1 MSSSSSSVRT
11 DYDVVE
17 YPHRAFAQTQP
28 DRLAVLGM
36 LFGMQPA
43 LPDRC
48 RVLELGGGSGGNLI
62 PLADLYPNSTF
73 YGVDLAQ
80 TAIDQGNKRIAA
92 LGLTNIRLEQMDVTN
107 FPADAGEFDYIIAH
121 GLFSWVPEPVR
132 DKVLRICQDHL
143 APQGIAY
150 ISYNAFPGCHIR
162 RMWRDMM
169 LFHTRQFE
177 DPKLKVEQG
186 KGMLNLV
193 ANGCTRNDPGHLLAK
208 DEMKKRGHL
217 DDAAI
222 FHDDLSGCWQPFYLT
237 EFLSLAGAKG
247 LRYLGEAAY
256 SDMQPTTLTPE
267 ALAQFEPIRE
277 QDPVAFE
284 QYMDFF
290 KMRKFRQTL
299 LCRATV
305 PAQPA
310 AAVDRMRQFHFSAPI
325 QQVPVQDPNA
335 PPGTTSFRHGINDV
349 TVTTNN
355 PVSLPALR
363 LLAER
368 WPASVSFDEMAAVA
382 GDPQALAA
390 VLHTFYSSAFINIHS
405 IPRPVANSASAKPE
419 VWRVARLEA
428 SIDKAIPHLH
438 HGSIELEDDATRHLV
453 TLIDGSRTRDD
464 LAPFAGGLQQLEG
477 TLAKMARAGILIR

>member
-1 MSSSSSSVRT
+1 MNSTVRT

-17 YPHRAFAQTQP
+17 YPHRPFAQTQP
-28 DRLAVLGM
+28 DRLAALGI

-62 PLADLYPNSTF
+62 PLADLFPNSTF
-73 YGVDLAQ
+73 FGVDLAE
-80 TAIDQGNKRIAA
+80 TAIQQGEKRIAA
-92 LGLTNIRLEQMDVTN
+92 LGLKNVTLQQMDVMN

-150 ISYNAFPGCHIR
+150 ISYNAYPGCHIR

-169 LFHTRQFE
+169 LFHTRQFA
-177 DPKLKVEQG
+177 DPKDKIEQG
-186 KGMLNLV
+186 KGILSLV
-193 ANGCTRNDPGHLLAK
+193 ANGCTRNDPGHMLAK
-208 DEMKKRGHL
+208 DEVQKRSQL
-217 DDAAI
+217 DDSAI
-222 FHDDLSGCWQPFYLT
+222 FHDDLSGCWQPFYIT

-256 SDMQPTTLTPE
+256 SDMQPSTLTPE
-267 ALAQFEPIRE
+267 ALAQFGPLRE
-277 QDPVAFE
+277 QDPVLFE

-299 LCRATV
+299 LCRDTV
-305 PAQPA
+305 PAQAADPA
-310 AAVDRMRQFHFSAPI
+310 RLRSLHFSAPI

-335 PPGTTSFRHGINDV
+335 PPGTTAFRHGINDV

-363 LLAER
+363 LLSER
-368 WPASVSFDEMAAVA
+368 WPASASFDELATVA
-382 GDPQALAA
+382 GDAATLANI
-390 VLHTFYSSAFINIHS
+390 LHTFYASAFVHVHS
-405 IPRPVANSASAKPE
+405 IPRNAANRASDKPE
-419 VWRVARLEA
+419 VWRVARFEA
-428 SIDKAIPHLH
+428 SLDRAIPHLH
-438 HGSIELEDDATRHLV
+438 HGSIELEDDATRYLV
-453 TLIDGSRTRDD
+453 TLVDGTRTRND
-464 LAPFAGGLQQLEG
+464 LALYGGGLQQLDA
-477 TLAKMARAGILIR
+477 TLARMARAGILIR

>member
-1 MSSSSSSVRT
+1 MSSGVRT

-17 YPHRAFAQTQP
+17 YPHRPFAQTQP
-28 DRLAVLGM
+28 DRLAVLGT

-62 PLADLYPNSTF
+62 PLADLFPNSTF

-80 TAIDQGNKRIAA
+80 TAIDQGTKRIAA
-92 LGLTNIRLEQMDVTN
+92 LGLKNVRLEQMDVMN
-107 FPADAGEFDYIIAH
+107 FPAAAGEFDYIIAH

-132 DKVLRICQDHL
+132 DKVLQICQDHL

-150 ISYNAFPGCHIR
+150 ISYNAYPGCHIR

-169 LFHTRQFE
+169 LFHTRQFP
-177 DPKLKVEQG
+177 DPKDKIEQG

-193 ANGCTRNDPGHLLAK
+193 ANGCTRNDPGHMLAK
-208 DEMKKRGHL
+208 DEVQKRSQL
-217 DDAAI
+217 DDSAI
-222 FHDDLSGCWQPFYLT
+222 FHDDLAGCWQPFYLT

-256 SDMQPTTLTPE
+256 SDMQPSSLTPE
-267 ALAQFEPIRE
+267 ALAQFGPLRD
-277 QDPVAFE
+277 QDPIAFE

-299 LCRATV
+299 LCRDTAPTS
-305 PAQPA
+305 PADP
-310 AAVDRMRQFHFSAPI
+310 DRMRLFHFSAPI

-335 PPGTTSFRHGINDV
+335 PAGTTSFRHGINDV

-355 PVSLPALR
+355 PVSLGALQI
-363 LLAER
+363 LARR
-368 WPASVSFDEMAAVA
+368 WPATASFDELAAA
-382 GDPQALAA
+382 SGDPATLAK
-390 VLHTFYSSAFINIHS
+390 VLHTFYASAFVNPHS
-405 IPRPVANSASAKPE
+405 IARVAANAAAEKPE

-438 HGSIELEDDATRHLV
+438 HGSIELEDAPTRHLV
-453 TLIDGSRTRDD
+453 TLIDGTRTRND

-477 TLAKMARAGILIR
+477 TLAKMARAGILVR